1 MSSVFLQKY
10 SDLAI
15 MLHILGQ
22 KLEHVCFEYMM
33 LLDVAEQGDLITA
46 DQTTRWIWRES
57 PNFNLRGLREAI
69 ITVGPDGEANMIPR
83 LGNLDK
89 LEIMHTDD
97 FVPPSSVAMS
107 TIRRVEVD
115 LINVDI
121 NTWNWYIDN
130 LQSEEAIH
138 IWERCDSV
146 FAAMKQLRVF
156 RIELG
161 TTHEF
166 LGRRD
171 EGYDR
176 FNVGKLGEDLK
187 KLMPVLKQRDKLLR
201 PVLSF
206 VSILLRLSS
215 AHFLDSPRITRTVPQ
230 FTFHERPFHYEPE
243 PESDRNAVWQ
253 GLFMPV

>member
-1 MSSVFLQKY
+1 
-10 SDLAI
+10 
-15 MLHILGQ
+15 
-22 KLEHVCFEYMM
+22 MM
-33 LLDVAEQGDLITA
+33 LLDVIEQGDLITV
-46 DQTTRWIWRES
+46 DQTTLDLEGKPKIQSLDLQECDVEHWS
-57 PNFNLRGLREAI
+57 ALFDMLDLRRLREVI
-69 ITVGPDGEANMIPR
+69 ITVGSDGEADMIPR

-107 TIRRVEVD
+107 TIRRVEVN

-130 LQSEEAIH
+130 LQSGESRTEEITLSVVLRDGCKLLAEQAIR

-187 KLMPVLKQRDKLLR
+187 KLMPVLKQRGML
-201 PVLSF
+201 
-206 VSILLRLSS
+206 ILHGKIYR
-215 AHFLDSPRITRTVPQ
+215 
-230 FTFHERPFHYEPE
+230 
-243 PESDRNAVWQ
+243 
-253 GLFMPV
+253 